1 MKISLLVLIFLF
13 SVVQFLF
20 VESNSFYY
28 FLIFSF
34 SKILKLAEKNMKRL
48 FIILRFYFYL
58 IFFLNNLENKKFQN
72 FWKTK
77 IVLSILCFCI
87 LFIFFLIYNIF
98 ILILKPFRVK
108 IKIKRNNFLCL
119 IFSFFYK
126 KGL

>member
-28 FLIFSF
+28 FLIFNF

-77 IVLSILCFCI
+77 IVLSILFFCI

-119 IFSFFYK
+119 IFLFFYK